1 MRAIKSGCVSLY
13 VYVCL
18 YIYVWYRCVIFFYLP
33 MVLPKLICEECY
45 LNGLKLSTYKLS
57 ILKVLRNITE
67 ANSNAFQVQMIQK
80 YILYQS

>member
-1 MRAIKSGCVSLY
+1 
-13 VYVCL
+13 
-18 YIYVWYRCVIFFYLP
+18 